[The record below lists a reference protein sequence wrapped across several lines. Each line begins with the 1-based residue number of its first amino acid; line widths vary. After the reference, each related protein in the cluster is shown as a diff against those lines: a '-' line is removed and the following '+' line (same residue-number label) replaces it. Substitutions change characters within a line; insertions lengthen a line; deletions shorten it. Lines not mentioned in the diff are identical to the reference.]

1 MRAMI
6 LAAGRGERMR
16 PLTDDVPKPLLTAG
30 GRPLIVWHLL
40 RLADAGIHDVVVN
53 HAWLGGRIEA
63 SLGDGSAFGVRIRYS
78 AEAVALETAGGIARA
93 MPLLCRAATGAHDG
107 RGVSVD
113 PAPPPAMPFLVIS
126 GDTFCDFDYGR
137 ARTIALQMLQARLSC
152 WCVMV
157 GNPPHH
163 AGGDFPLAGGLLT
176 MPRSTLP
183 RLTYSGIGLY
193 TAAMFGG
200 IAPGERSALRPW
212 LEREIA
218 AGRAAGE
225 YHGGL
230 WFDIGTAQRLA
241 DLDRLLEARSINVG
255 V

>member
-1 MRAMI
+1 MI

-16 PLTDDVPKPLLTAG
+16 PLTDDVPKPLLAAG

-40 RLADAGIHDVVVN
+40 RLAGAGIRDVVVN
-53 HAWLGGRIEA
+53 HAWLGERLEA
-63 SLGDGSAFGVRIRYS
+63 SLGDGAAFGVRIRYS

-93 MPLLCRAATGAHDG
+93 MPLLVEAAAADDERAPADPAQAAT
-107 RGVSVD
+107 
-113 PAPPPAMPFLVIS
+113 MPFLVIS

-137 ARTIALQMLQARLSC
+137 ARTIALQMLHARLSC
-152 WCVMV
+152 WCVMIA
-157 GNPPHH
+157 NPPHH
-163 AGGDFPLAGGLLT
+163 ATGDFRLDGGLLQT
-176 MPRSTLP
+176 AGATSS

-193 TAAMFGG
+193 TPTMFDD
-200 IAPGERSALRPW
+200 IAPDRRSPLRPL

-225 YHGGL
+225 YHRGL

-241 DLDRLLEARSINVG
+241 DLNQLLEARSINVG

>member
-1 MRAMI
+1 MKAMI

-16 PLTDDVPKPLLTAG
+16 PLTDDLPKPMLPAG

-40 RLADAGIHDVVVN
+40 RLAAAGIRDVVVN
-53 HAWLGGRIEA
+53 HAWLGERIEA
-63 SLGDGSAFGVRIRYS
+63 SLGDGAAFGLRIRYS
-78 AEAVALETAGGIARA
+78 AEATALETAGGIARA
-93 MPLLCRAATGAHDG
+93 MPLLLAAATGADDG
-107 RGVSVD
+107 RGTHAD
-113 PAPPPAMPFLVIS
+113 PVKAAAMPFLVIS
-126 GDTFCDFDYGR
+126 GDTFCDFDYRR
-137 ARTIALQMLQARLSC
+137 AHTIALQMLHARLSC

-157 GNPPHH
+157 ANPPHH
-163 AGGDFPLAGGLLT
+163 ASGDFRLTGGLLNAAT
-176 MPRSTLP
+176 ATSSC
-183 RLTYSGIGLY
+183 LTYSGIGLF
-193 TAAMFGG
+193 TATMFGD
-200 IAPGERSALRPW
+200 IAPEQRSPLRPW

-241 DLDRLLEARSINVG
+241 DLDGLLESRSINVG

>member
-1 MRAMI
+1 MKAMI

-30 GRPLIVWHLL
+30 GRPLIVWHLQ
-40 RLADAGIHDVVVN
+40 RLAGAGIRDVVVN
-53 HAWLGGRIEA
+53 HAWLGDRIEA
-63 SLGDGSAFGVRIRYS
+63 GLGDGAAFGVRIRYS
-78 AEAVALETAGGIARA
+78 AEAVALETGGGIARA
-93 MPLLCRAATGAHDG
+93 MPLLAEAVTAADDEGAPA
-107 RGVSVD
+107 D
-113 PAPPPAMPFLVIS
+113 PAPAATLPFLVIS

-137 ARTIALQMLQARLSC
+137 ARTIALQMLHARLSC

-163 AGGDFPLAGGLLT
+163 AGGDFPLADGLLAT
-176 MPRSTLP
+176 PRATLP

-193 TAAMFGG
+193 TSAMFDG
-200 IAPGERSALRPW
+200 IAPGQRSALRPW

-241 DLDRLLEARSINVG
+241 ELDHLLESGSINVG
-255 V
+255 A